1 MTKECRDRLL
11 IRPVFEDNSELGEF
25 LLLNAMTERRRDK
38 VGCVELVLIGDETP
52 CEYIVIIRKGE

>member
-11 IRPVFEDNSELGEF
+11 IHPVFDDSRELSEF
-25 LLLNAMTERRRDK
+25 LLRNGMKEICRGKEARNT
-38 VGCVELVLIGDETP
+38 LVLIRDETP

>member
-11 IRPVFEDNSELGEF
+11 ISPVFADDHELNEF
-25 LLLNAMTERRRDK
+25 LLGNGMKEIRRDK
-38 VGCVELVLIGDETP
+38 VGCGTLVLIGDETP